1 MERDP
6 RESESDLLSP
16 LRTQRGREQ
25 ENAPVPDVDE
35 QLAKF
40 VLERQQ
46 KDDQEAKNMKNT
58 RLVTATYR
66 VHNEFIVPDYLLEDE
81 ENEKAVI
88 GDVGSWY
95 IKWDTLS
102 YTNKEGEEI
111 EVEPIFSVEQAHE
124 YKWPD
129 ETRIGVNHYDE
140 DNLKEADT

>member
-1 MERDP
+1 MEKAP

-16 LRTQRGREQ
+16 LRTQRGRGEEEEEEEE
-25 ENAPVPDVDE
+25 ENVPVRDVDE

-46 KDDQEAKNMKNT
+46 KDEQEAKNMKNT

-111 EVEPIFSVEQAHE
+111 EVEPIVGVEHSHE
-124 YKWPD
+124 FKWPD
-129 ETRIGVNHYDE
+129 ETRIGANHYI
-140 DNLKEADT
+140 N